1 MACYGDLTMKLSTK
15 SRYGLRAI
23 FDIAYHAGGLPTQ
36 IKEISKRQGVTP
48 RYLEQIFQ
56 KLKEAGLIKSI
67 RGPKGGYY
75 LAREPEKIS
84 VAEVIWAVEETI
96 DPVFCASRSKK
107 KSNKKKCKREKNCV
121 ARLIWQQAGQL
132 LNQYFSS
139 ISIAQMCQRA
149 QEMGI
154 EKQLDHRFMYFI

>member
-1 MACYGDLTMKLSTK
+1 MKLSTK

-23 FDIAYHAGGLPTQ
+23 FDIAYHSGGLPTQ
-36 IKEISKRQGVTP
+36 IKEISKRQGITP

-84 VAEVIWAVEETI
+84 VADVIWAVEEAT
-96 DPVFCASRSKK
+96 DPVFCTSRSRM
-107 KSNKKKCKREKNCV
+107 KKKCRREKNCV
-121 ARLIWQQAGQL
+121 ARVIWQETGKL
-132 LNQYFSS
+132 LHQYFSS
-139 ISIAQMCQRA
+139 VSIAQMCQKA

>member
-1 MACYGDLTMKLSTK
+1 MKLSTK

-23 FDIAYHAGGLPTQ
+23 FDIAYHSGGLPTQ

-56 KLKEAGLIKSI
+56 KLKEAELIKSI

-84 VAEVIWAVEETI
+84 VADVIWAVEETI
-96 DPVFCASRSKK
+96 DPVFCISRSNM
-107 KSNKKKCKREKNCV
+107 KSKRKCKREKNCV
-121 ARLIWQQAGQL
+121 ARLIWQEAGQL

-139 ISIAQMCQRA
+139 ISISQMCQMA
-149 QEMGI
+149 KKMGI
-154 EKQLDHRFMYFI
+154 EKQLDHRFIYFI

>member
-1 MACYGDLTMKLSTK
+1 MRLSTK

-23 FDIAYHAGGLPTQ
+23 FDIAYHSGGLPTQ

-84 VAEVIWAVEETI
+84 VADVIRAVEETI
-96 DPVFCASRSKK
+96 DPVFCANQFRMK
-107 KSNKKKCKREKNCV
+107 NKKKCRRGKNCV
-121 ARLIWQQAGQL
+121 ARVIWQEAGKL
-132 LNQYFSS
+132 LREYFSS
-139 ISIAQMCQRA
+139 VSIAQMCQRA

>member
-1 MACYGDLTMKLSTK
+1 MKLSTK

-84 VAEVIWAVEETI
+84 VADVIWAVEETI
-96 DPVFCASRSKK
+96 DPVFCASRSKMK
-107 KSNKKKCKREKNCV
+107 SNRSKMKSNKKKCKREKNCV
-121 ARLIWQQAGQL
+121 ARLIWQEAGQL

-139 ISIAQMCQRA
+139 VSIAQMCRRA